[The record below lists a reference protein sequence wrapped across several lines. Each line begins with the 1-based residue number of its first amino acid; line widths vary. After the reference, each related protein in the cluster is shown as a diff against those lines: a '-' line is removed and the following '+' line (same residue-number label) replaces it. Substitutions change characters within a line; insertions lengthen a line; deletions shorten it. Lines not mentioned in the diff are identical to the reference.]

1 MSDARWGGVRGERR
15 AGVAGPKVIALTP
28 VRAKFVRITQTATV
42 DNVTPWSM
50 QQVQLYEIRPS
61 GS

>member
-1 MSDARWGGVRGERR
+1 MDGTTWSAPVAEGT
-15 AGVAGPKVIALTP
+15 GVAGPNVIALIP

-50 QQVQLYEIRPS
+50 QQVQLYEIRSS